1 MTDET
6 TGATAPAETTTAP
19 AVEDG
24 KPAVAQEATVETTE
38 AKPEG
43 EAETTEENTEE
54 AESDKPKR
62 LPRSQRD
69 KRKISYLAG
78 ENARLAQ
85 EIAELRTLAERAPKA
100 DAEPTLEQFNY
111 DVDKFND
118 AKSRWNIRQEISS
131 LKTELQRDQLTERQA
146 RLAQNR
152 VRELQERA
160 DAIKDRVPD
169 FDRVLKDFADDGG
182 QFSEHVKEAVIR
194 VGPEL
199 AYYLA
204 KNPDIAEELNELE
217 PIEAAIRIGE
227 LRPKLSLAQ
236 PRKQTQAPAPLKGI
250 TGGAAPTKSLAD
262 LAKADDLSAYI
273 KARDAEDA
281 AAKRR

>member
-6 TGATAPAETTTAP
+6 TGATPAEPTTAP

-24 KPAVAQEATVETTE
+24 KPTTEQVVETTE

-43 EAETTEENTEE
+43 EAETTEATEPTEE
-54 AESDKPKR
+54 TDDNKPKR

-85 EIAELRTLAERAPKA
+85 EISELRTLAERAPKA
-100 DAEPTLEQFNY
+100 DAEPKLEDFNF

-131 LKTELQRDQLTERQA
+131 LKTELQRDQLTERQQ

-182 QFSEHVKEAVIR
+182 VFSEHVKEAVIK

-204 KNPDIAEELNELE
+204 KNPDIAEELNELD

-236 PRKQTQAPAPLKGI
+236 PRKQTQAPAPLKGLS
-250 TGGAAPTKSLAD
+250 GGAAPSKSLAD
-262 LAKADDLSAYI
+262 LAKQDDLSAYI

-281 AAKRR
+281 AARRR